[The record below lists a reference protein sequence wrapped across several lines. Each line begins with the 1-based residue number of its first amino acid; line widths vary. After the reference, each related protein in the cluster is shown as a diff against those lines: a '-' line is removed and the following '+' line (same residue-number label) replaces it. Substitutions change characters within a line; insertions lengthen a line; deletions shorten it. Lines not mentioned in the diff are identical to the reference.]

1 MTRRRIVLLVATLV
15 AAALV
20 FFVLRATVLAPRFD
34 VPSIADA
41 PPYKD
46 AALLARAWAL
56 PVAATFDRRV
66 VSQTNASVCGPA
78 SVANVLR
85 SLGAAAGGTQEAVLE
100 NSGKCGSGYCFMGLT
115 LDELA
120 EVARKKTSKK
130 VTVVR
135 DITIDELRAHLRR
148 TNDPSRRYLVNFHRG
163 LLFGKGHGHH
173 SPIAGYLEA
182 EDLALVLDVNADF
195 GPWLVTTER
204 LFRAMDSIDS
214 SSGKKRGL
222 LVFE

>member
-1 MTRRRIVLLVATLV
+1 MTRRRIALLVATLFV
-15 AAALV
+15 TALTLV
-20 FFVLRATVLAPRFD
+20 VLRATLLAPRFD
-34 VPSIADA
+34 VPSIASA
-41 PPYKD
+41 APYKD
-46 AALLARAWAL
+46 PLLLERAWAL

-66 VSQTNASVCGPA
+66 VSQTNGSVCGPA
-78 SVANVLR
+78 AVANILR
-85 SLGAAAGGTQEAVLE
+85 SLGETDASQTKVLE
-100 NSGKCGSGYCFMGLT
+100 GSGRCGSGYCVMGLT

-120 EVARKKTSKK
+120 EVAQKKTSKK

-173 SPIAGYLEA
+173 SPIAGYLEQ
-182 EDLALVLDVNADF
+182 EDLALVLDVNDDF

-204 LFRAMDSIDS
+204 LFGAMDTIDS

>member
-1 MTRRRIVLLVATLV
+1 MTRRRIVLLAVMLV
-15 AAALV
+15 AAALA
-20 FFVLRATVLAPRFD
+20 FFVLRATVFTPRYD
-34 VPSIADA
+34 VPSIANA

-46 AALLARAWAL
+46 AALLERAWSL

-78 SVANVLR
+78 SVANILR
-85 SLGAAAGGTQEAVLE
+85 SLGAAGGTQEAVIE
-100 NSGKCGSGYCFMGLT
+100 NSGKCGSGHCFMGLT

-120 EVARKKTSKK
+120 EVAQKKTSKK

-163 LLFGKGHGHH
+163 LLFGRGHGHH

-182 EDLALVLDVNADF
+182 EDLALVLDVNGEF

-204 LFRAMDSIDS
+204 LFRAMDSIDG

>member
-1 MTRRRIVLLVATLV
+1 MTRRRIVLLVAALM
-15 AAALV
+15 AAALAFV
-20 FFVLRATVLAPRFD
+20 VLRATVFATRYD
-34 VPSIADA
+34 VPSIANA
-41 PPYKD
+41 PAYQD
-46 AALLARAWAL
+46 AALLERAWSL
-56 PVAATFDRRV
+56 PVASTFDRRV
-66 VSQTNASVCGPA
+66 ASQTNASVCGPA
-78 SVANVLR
+78 SVANILR
-85 SLGAAAGGTQEAVLE
+85 SLGAPGGTQEDVLA

-135 DITIDELRAHLRR
+135 NITIDELRAHLRR

-182 EDLALVLDVNADF
+182 EDLAFILDVNADF
-195 GPWLVTTER
+195 GPWLVSTER
-204 LFRAMDSIDS
+204 LFRAMDSVDGS
-214 SSGKKRGL
+214 SNEKRGL